1 LAEPVTTKTSLAR
14 FTAKNERAAIH
25 ELKTRAI
32 DSTDKPANTC
42 GKRRNIELSFI
53 IPILEIRR
61 FYPMLVAS
69 ALKLLFTK
77 INRGCNLTGSFP
89 FPKNSLGLTATTPD
103 KFSLTMEWALSPSV

>member
-42 GKRRNIELSFI
+42 GKRWNIELSFI
-53 IPILEIRR
+53 IPHPRNPTFLSYASSECLEIIIYKNQWRSKSDGE
-61 FYPMLVAS
+61 LSLSQKLSIAGCDN
-69 ALKLLFTK
+69 AL
-77 INRGCNLTGSFP
+77 
-89 FPKNSLGLTATTPD
+89 
-103 KFSLTMEWALSPSV
+103 

>member
-14 FTAKNERAAIH
+14 FTAKNERAAIQ

-53 IPILEIRR
+53 IPILEI
-61 FYPMLVAS
+61 
-69 ALKLLFTK
+69 
-77 INRGCNLTGSFP
+77 
-89 FPKNSLGLTATTPD
+89 
-103 KFSLTMEWALSPSV
+103 